1 MKRIDDL
8 LIWAALATGGG
19 FWLVSAFFTPLSP
32 HLLILPLLLTLGAII
47 YERRSHAA
55 SKARQ
60 ERYAAELTQ
69 VMAEYSTLSTI
80 AMEHAERQFTAL
92 ENEMED
98 ARRIIRESVSKLSG
112 SLTGLEAQ
120 STDQRQVLKSLIDEM
135 LEMTGSEEGKA
146 YEQVSLQR
154 FFDETNHLIAEFSAK
169 MNELKSVSEGIATSF
184 EDMRG
189 QVGRITTT
197 LDDVSDITKQTD
209 LLALN
214 AAIEAARAGEA
225 GRGFA
230 VVADEVR
237 KLAARTG
244 GFNSE
249 IRQALTG
256 MLDSLEAVGVRVAQA
271 TRTDMSVAEK
281 SKETLQDLGSEML
294 DLTEKARAHSHHI
307 TEVTEQMHRL
317 TQEGVLAMQFE
328 DIVSQMMERI
338 NQKTLNVS
346 EYLHA
351 FLGLHQDRD
360 ETDGLQR
367 FRKRSQ
373 QLVALMA
380 ASQTKLD
387 SIQSPR
393 STGRV
398 AAEDA
403 IELF

>member
-1 MKRIDDL
+1 
-8 LIWAALATGGG
+8 
-19 FWLVSAFFTPLSP
+19 
-32 HLLILPLLLTLGAII
+32 
-47 YERRSHAA
+47 
-55 SKARQ
+55 
-60 ERYAAELTQ
+60 
-69 VMAEYSTLSTI
+69 
-80 AMEHAERQFTAL
+80 
-92 ENEMED
+92 
-98 ARRIIRESVSKLSG
+98 
-112 SLTGLEAQ
+112 
-120 STDQRQVLKSLIDEM
+120 
-135 LEMTGSEEGKA
+135 MTGSEEGKA

-154 FFDETNHLIAEFSAK
+154 FFDETNHLIAEFSTK

-184 EDMRG
+184 ADMRS
-189 QVGRITTT
+189 QVGRITAT

-256 MLDSLEAVGVRVAQA
+256 MLASLEEVGVRVAQA
-271 TRTDMSVAEK
+271 TQTDMSVAEK
-281 SKETLQDLGSEML
+281 SKETLQDLGHEML
-294 DLTEKARAHSHHI
+294 DLTEKARAHSRHI

-338 NQKTLNVS
+338 NRKTLNVS

-351 FLGLHQDRD
+351 FLSLHQDRD
-360 ETDGLQR
+360 EADGLQR

-373 QLVALMA
+373 RLVTLMA
-380 ASQTKLD
+380 ESQIKLD

-393 STGRV
+393 SSGRM
-398 AAEDA
+398 ADQDA

>member
-8 LIWAALATGGG
+8 LIWAALAMGGG

-47 YERRSHAA
+47 YERRSHTA

-60 ERYAAELTQ
+60 ERYAAELSQ
-69 VMAEYSTLSTI
+69 VMAEYSTLSTV

-98 ARRIIRESVSKLSG
+98 ARRIIRESVMKLSG

-135 LEMTGSEEGKA
+135 LEMTGSEDGKA

-189 QVGRITTT
+189 QVGRITAT

-249 IRQALTG
+249 IREALKG
-256 MLDSLEAVGVRVAQA
+256 MLVSLEDVGVRVAQA

-281 SKETLQDLGSEML
+281 SKETLQGLGSEML
-294 DLTEKARAHSHHI
+294 DLTEKARAHSRHI

-360 ETDGLQR
+360 EKDGLQR

-387 SIQSPR
+387 TIQSPR
-393 STGRV
+393 STGHV